1 MKTVLTV
8 IVDNIGSDNGKG
20 EWGLSIWVQHNG
32 QNILVDTGA
41 SKLFAKNIKLQGFDL
56 KDVDC
61 AVLSHAHYDH
71 SGGMK
76 KFFNENQ
83 TAEFYI
89 SADAKNDCYKKV
101 GLFYKYI
108 GIPKNILKNYPD
120 RIKKITRLT
129 EISNGVYLLPHTIT
143 GLDKLGEK
151 ENMFRK
157 VKSNRIFLKSKSK
170 YLKSKWKYDDFS
182 HEQSLVFDTEKGLVI
197 FNSCSHGGADNIIN
211 ETAATFPDKKVHAII
226 GGFHLYNK
234 TEAEVRELGRKIRD
248 TGIEYVCTGHCTG
261 EKSYDILKEELGD
274 ILHQLH
280 VGMIMEFR

>member
-129 EISNGVYLLPHTIT
+129 EM
-143 GLDKLGEK
+143 K
-151 ENMFRK
+151 
-157 VKSNRIFLKSKSK
+157 
-170 YLKSKWKYDDFS
+170 
-182 HEQSLVFDTEKGLVI
+182 
-197 FNSCSHGGADNIIN
+197 
-211 ETAATFPDKKVHAII
+211 
-226 GGFHLYNK
+226 
-234 TEAEVRELGRKIRD
+234 
-248 TGIEYVCTGHCTG
+248 
-261 EKSYDILKEELGD
+261 
-274 ILHQLH
+274 
-280 VGMIMEFR
+280 

>member
-1 MKTVLTV
+1 MKASVL
-8 IVDNIGSDNGKG
+8 VDNIKNGDMKG
-20 EWGLSIWVQHNG
+20 EWGLSIYIEYNG
-32 QNILVDTGA
+32 RTILLDTGA
-41 SKLFAKNIKLQGFDL
+41 SDLFVTNAEKMGLPIS
-56 KDVDC
+56 DVDA

-71 SGGMK
+71 ADGMK
-76 KFFNENQ
+76 YFFKNNAEAKFFLRNPE
-83 TAEFYI
+83 AECY
-89 SADAKNDCYKKV
+89 AKKWI
-101 GLFYKYI
+101 FRKYI
-108 GIPKNILKNYPD
+108 GIPKDVRRDFSD
-120 RIKKITRLT
+120 RITAAEGDVQLYDGVWLIPHKT
-129 EISNGVYLLPHTIT
+129 E
-143 GLDKLGEK
+143 GLDKIGKK
-151 ENMFRK
+151 ENMYRK
-157 VKSNRIFLKSKSK
+157 DFGRLQ
-170 YLKSKWKYDDFS
+170 YDDFS